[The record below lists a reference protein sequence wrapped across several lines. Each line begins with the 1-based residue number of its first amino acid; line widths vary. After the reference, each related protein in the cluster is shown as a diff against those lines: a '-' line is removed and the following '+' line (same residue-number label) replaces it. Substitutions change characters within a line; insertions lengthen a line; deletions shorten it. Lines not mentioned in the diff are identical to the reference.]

1 MAYPST
7 YSAWRRSPGTKASK
21 EQRLTLNRT
30 GNEPLPDTLQ
40 PNDVVIKIHAVSLNY
55 REHAMLIGTYPVP
68 LESGGIPCSDAAAE
82 VVAIGSA
89 VQRFAVGD
97 RVAPIC
103 GIGKF
108 EPDDDGHAEAVGVNV
123 PGVLREYALVQDKH
137 LVRLPANLSWEEGS
151 TLACAALTAWN
162 ALDDLK
168 YVPKNASALL
178 QGTGGVSMCA
188 LLLCLSVGIRPIIT
202 SSSDEK
208 LEAIKKLSPE
218 IAGLNYKTVDDQGA
232 EIKRLT
238 NGRGVDFVVNN
249 TGPASLIDDIG
260 FLCERGGTV
269 SLIGFL
275 SGFDGSWA
283 PTDIMR
289 LMQKNAKVKGIG
301 IGSKAQFADM
311 NRHIE
316 EKKVQFDTLVFDR
329 LFAFAEAK
337 DAYALLESGKFHGKI
352 VIKVTE

>member
-7 YSAWRRSPGTKASK
+7 YSAWRRSPGTKGSK
-21 EQRLTLNRT
+21 EQRLTINRT
-30 GNEPLPDTLQ
+30 DNEPLPDTLQ
-40 PNDVVIKIHAVSLNY
+40 PKDVVIKIHAVSLNY
-55 REHAMLIGTYPVP
+55 REIAMLIGTYPRDI
-68 LESGGIPCSDAAAE
+68 ESGGIPCSDAAAE

-103 GIGKF
+103 RIGKL
-108 EPDDDGHAEAVGVNV
+108 EPDDDGDSESIGVNV
-123 PGVLREYALVQDKH
+123 PGVLREYALVQEKQV
-137 LVRLPANLSWEEGS
+137 VRLPSNLSWEEGS

-188 LLLCLSVGIRPIIT
+188 LLLCLSAGIRPIIT

-208 LEAIKKLSPE
+208 LAAIKKLSPE
-218 IAGLNYKTVDDQGA
+218 IAGFNYKTVSDQG
-232 EIKRLT
+232 EEVKRFT

-249 TGPASLIDDIG
+249 TGPGSLMEDID

-269 SLIGFL
+269 SLVGFL
-275 SGFDGSWA
+275 DGFDGNWA

-289 LMQKNAKVKGIG
+289 LMWKSAKVKGIG
-301 IGSKAQFADM
+301 IGSKAQFEDM
-311 NRHIE
+311 NRYIE
-316 EKKVQFDTLVFDR
+316 ENKVRFDVLVNHR
-329 LFAFAEAK
+329 PFAFAEAK